1 MTVSIVRK
9 VGRMADV
16 KIALIQMNVVA
27 DKQANLQA
35 ALQAIADC
43 ARQGAQIISLP
54 EMFCCPY
61 RTNNFP
67 VYAEKQGGPVWSAL
81 AAAAHD
87 SGITL
92 VGGSMP
98 EVDEAG
104 KVYNTCYVFDPA
116 GRQIGRHRKMHMFDI
131 DVAGGQRFKES
142 DTLTPGNEVTVVDT
156 PFGRVG
162 VSVCYDLRFPELARL
177 MALRG
182 AKIFIIPGAFNMTTG
197 PAHWEMLFRARAV
210 DNQVYTLGC
219 APARDPQ
226 ASSVSY
232 GNSLAVS
239 PWGEVIARLGAE
251 SGVLFADLDLERVEQ
266 VRGQLPLLKQ
276 RRTDL
281 YELVDIT
288 VNV

>member
-1 MTVSIVRK
+1 M
-9 VGRMADV
+9 RMATV
-16 KIALIQMNVVA
+16 KISLIQMNVVA
-27 DKQANLQA
+27 DKQANLRVALREIA
-35 ALQAIADC
+35 AC
-43 ARQGAQIISLP
+43 ARQGAQIVCLP

-61 RTNNFP
+61 RTENFP
-67 VYAEKQGGPVWSAL
+67 VYAEKQGGPLWSAL
-81 AAAAHD
+81 AAAARDHQV
-87 SGITL
+87 TL

-104 KVYNTCYVFDPA
+104 RVYNTCYIFDPA

-131 DVAGGQRFKES
+131 DIPGGQHFKES
-142 DTLTPGNEVTVVDT
+142 DTLTPGSEVTVVET
-156 PFGRVG
+156 TFGRVG

-182 AKIFIIPGAFNMTTG
+182 AKIFIVPGAFNMTTG

-226 ASSVSY
+226 AGYVSY
-232 GNSLAVS
+232 GNSLVVS
-239 PWGEVIARLGAE
+239 PWGEVMARLGAE
-251 SGVLFADLDLERVEQ
+251 AGVLTADLDLERVDQ

-281 YELVDIT
+281 YELTDLT
-288 VNV
+288 GKF

>member
-1 MTVSIVRK
+1 LRMTT
-9 VGRMADV
+9 V
-16 KIALIQMNVVA
+16 KISLIQMNVVA
-27 DKQANLQA
+27 DKQANLEV
-35 ALQAIADC
+35 ALQEIAAC
-43 ARQGAQIISLP
+43 ARQGAQIVSLP

-61 RTNNFP
+61 QTENFP
-67 VYAEKQGGPVWSAL
+67 VYAEKQGGPLWSAL
-81 AAAAHD
+81 SAAARD
-87 SGITL
+87 NRVTL

-104 KVYNTCYVFDPA
+104 RVYNTCYIFDPA

-131 DVAGGQRFKES
+131 DIPGGQRFKES
-142 DTLTPGNEVTVVDT
+142 DTLTPGSEVTVVDT
-156 PFGRVG
+156 AFGRVG

-182 AKIFIIPGAFNMTTG
+182 AKIFIVPGAFNMTTG

-226 ASSVSY
+226 AGYVSY
-232 GNSLAVS
+232 GNSLVVS
-239 PWGEVIARLGAE
+239 PWGEVMARLGAE
-251 SGVLFADLDLERVEQ
+251 AGVLMADLDLQRVEQ

-281 YELVDIT
+281 YELTDLT
-288 VNV
+288 AKF

>member
-1 MTVSIVRK
+1 M
-9 VGRMADV
+9 RMATV
-16 KIALIQMNVVA
+16 KISLIQMNVVA
-27 DKQANLQA
+27 DKQANLGVALREIA
-35 ALQAIADC
+35 AC
-43 ARQGAQIISLP
+43 AHQGAQIVSLP

-61 RTNNFP
+61 QTENFP
-67 VYAEKQGGPVWSAL
+67 VYAEKQGGPLWSAL
-81 AAAAHD
+81 SAAARD
-87 SGITL
+87 NRVTL

-104 KVYNTCYVFDPA
+104 RVYNTCYIFDPA

-131 DVAGGQRFKES
+131 DIPGGQHFKES
-142 DTLTPGNEVTVVDT
+142 DTLTPGSEVTVVET
-156 PFGRVG
+156 TFGRVG

-182 AKIFIIPGAFNMTTG
+182 AKIFIVPGAFNMTTG

-226 ASSVSY
+226 AGYVSY
-232 GNSLAVS
+232 GNSLVVS
-239 PWGEVIARLGAE
+239 PWGEVMARLGAE
-251 SGVLFADLDLERVEQ
+251 SGVLTADLDLERVNQ

-281 YELVDIT
+281 YELTDLT
-288 VNV
+288 GKF

>member
-1 MTVSIVRK
+1 
-9 VGRMADV
+9 MATV
-16 KIALIQMNVVA
+16 KISLIQMNVVA
-27 DKQANLQA
+27 DKQANLRV
-35 ALQAIADC
+35 ALQEIAAC
-43 ARQGAQIISLP
+43 ARQGAQIVSLP

-61 RTNNFP
+61 QTENFP
-67 VYAEKQGGPVWSAL
+67 VYAEKQGGPLWSAL
-81 AAAAHD
+81 SAAARD
-87 SGITL
+87 NRVTL

-104 KVYNTCYVFDPA
+104 RVYNTCYIFDPA

-131 DVAGGQRFKES
+131 DIPGGQRFKES
-142 DTLTPGNEVTVVDT
+142 DTLTPGSEVTVVDT
-156 PFGRVG
+156 GFGRVG

-182 AKIFIIPGAFNMTTG
+182 AKIFIVPGAFNMTTG

-226 ASSVSY
+226 AGYVSY
-232 GNSLAVS
+232 GNSLVVS
-239 PWGEVIARLGAE
+239 PWGEVMARLGAE
-251 SGVLFADLDLERVEQ
+251 AGVLMADLDLQRVEQ

-281 YELVDIT
+281 YELTDLT
-288 VNV
+288 AKF

>member
-1 MTVSIVRK
+1 MTS
-9 VGRMADV
+9 V
-16 KIALIQMNVVA
+16 KIALIQMKVVA

-35 ALQAIADC
+35 ARQAIADC
-43 ARQGAQIISLP
+43 ARQGAQIVSLP

-61 RTNNFP
+61 QTGNFP
-67 VYAEKQGGPVWSAL
+67 IYAEKQGGLVWSGL
-81 AAAAHD
+81 AASARDHQVY
-87 SGITL
+87 L

-104 KVYNTCYVFDPA
+104 RVYNACFIFDPQ

-131 DVAGGQRFKES
+131 DIPGGQKFKES
-142 DTLTPGNEVTVVDT
+142 DTLTPGDDVTVVDT
-156 PFGRVG
+156 AFGRVG
-162 VSVCYDLRFPELARL
+162 VCVCYDLRFPELARL

-182 AKIFIIPGAFNMTTG
+182 ARIFVVPGAFNMTTG

-226 ASSVSY
+226 AGYVSY

-251 SGVLFADLDLERVEQ
+251 AGVLYADLDLERVEQ

-281 YELVDIT
+281 YELKDLK
-288 VNV
+288 

>member
-1 MTVSIVRK
+1 
-9 VGRMADV
+9 MANV
-16 KIALIQMNVVA
+16 KIALIQMNVMV

-35 ALQAIADC
+35 AVQAIAEC

-61 RTNNFP
+61 QTENFP
-67 VYAEKQGGPVWSAL
+67 VYAEKQGGPLWKAL

-87 SGITL
+87 NRVYL

-98 EVDEAG
+98 EVDQAG
-104 KVYNTCYVFDPA
+104 KVYNTCYIFDPS

-131 DVAGGQRFKES
+131 DIPGGQKFKES
-142 DTLTPGNEVTVVDT
+142 DTLTPGNAVTVVDT
-156 PFGRVG
+156 SFGRVG

-182 AKIFIIPGAFNMTTG
+182 AKMFIVPGAFNMTTG

-226 ASSVSY
+226 AGYVSY
-232 GNSLAVS
+232 ANSLAVS
-239 PWGEVIARLGAE
+239 PWGEVIERLGAE
-251 SGVLFADLDLERVEQ
+251 PGVLLADLDLDRVEQ
-266 VRGQLPLLKQ
+266 VRGQLPLLNQ

-281 YELVDIT
+281 YELKTLDGS
-288 VNV
+288 

>member
-1 MTVSIVRK
+1 
-9 VGRMADV
+9 MANV
-16 KIALIQMNVVA
+16 KIALIQMMVTA
-27 DKQANLQA
+27 DKQANLRA
-35 ALQAIADC
+35 AVEAVADC
-43 ARQGAQIISLP
+43 ARRGAQIISLP

-61 RTNNFP
+61 QTENFP
-67 VYAEKQGGPVWSAL
+67 LYAEKQGGPVWSAL
-81 AAAAHD
+81 SAAAQQNRAY
-87 SGITL
+87 L

-104 KVYNTCYVFDPA
+104 KVYNTCYIFDP
-116 GRQIGRHRKMHMFDI
+116 GGQQIGRHRKMHMFDI
-131 DVAGGQRFKES
+131 DISGGQRFKES
-142 DTLTPGNEVTVVDT
+142 DTLTPGNEVTVVET
-156 PFGRVG
+156 AFGRVG

-182 AKIFIIPGAFNMTTG
+182 AKIFVVPGAFNMTTG

-226 ASSVSY
+226 AGYVSY

-251 SGVLFADLDLERVEQ
+251 AGVLWADLDLARVEE

-281 YELVDIT
+281 YELKGLT
-288 VNV
+288 GKF

>member
-1 MTVSIVRK
+1 
-9 VGRMADV
+9 MANV

-27 DKQANLQA
+27 DKQANLRT
-35 ALQAIADC
+35 ALQAVEGC

-61 RTNNFP
+61 QNESFP
-67 VYAEKQGGPVWSAL
+67 VYAEKRGGPLWNAL
-81 AAAAHD
+81 AEAARD
-87 SGITL
+87 SRVYL

-104 KVYNTCYVFDPA
+104 RVYNTCYIFDPA

-131 DVAGGQRFKES
+131 DIPGGQKFKES

-182 AKIFIIPGAFNMTTG
+182 ARLFVIPGAFNMTTG

-219 APARDPQ
+219 APARDPG
-226 ASSVSY
+226 ASYVSY

-239 PWGEVIARLGAE
+239 PWGEVLARLGAE
-251 SGVLFADLDLERVEQ
+251 AGVLYADLDLERVEQ

-281 YELVDIT
+281 YELKDLTGTI
-288 VNV
+288 

>member
-1 MTVSIVRK
+1 MTT
-9 VGRMADV
+9 V
-16 KIALIQMNVVA
+16 KIALIQMKVVE
-27 DKQANLQA
+27 DKQANLRV
-35 ALQAIADC
+35 ALQAIAGC
-43 ARQGAQIISLP
+43 ARQGAQIVSLP

-61 RTNNFP
+61 QTRNFP
-67 VYAEKQGGPVWSAL
+67 IYAEKQGGLVWSGL
-81 AAAAHD
+81 AAAARD
-87 SGITL
+87 NQVYL

-98 EVDEAG
+98 EVDDAG
-104 KVYNTCYVFDPA
+104 RVYNACFIFDPQ

-131 DVAGGQRFKES
+131 DVPGGQKFKES

-156 PFGRVG
+156 AFGRVG
-162 VSVCYDLRFPELARL
+162 VCVCYDLRFPELARL
-177 MALRG
+177 MVLRG
-182 AKIFIIPGAFNMTTG
+182 ARIFVVPGAFNMTTG
-197 PAHWEMLFRARAV
+197 PAHWEILFRARAV

-226 ASSVSY
+226 AGYVSY

-251 SGVLFADLDLERVEQ
+251 AGVLWADLDLERVEQ

-281 YELVDIT
+281 YELKELSG
-288 VNV
+288 N